1 MVLAMRIRVA
11 TIAAIAFVALS
22 AAAPA
27 AFARHSHPSLTHAQ
41 IQSAVKRAL
50 HSSGLWATINI
61 CSSSSHPLMLGLRGE
76 MPGLDVPAHLY
87 MTFQVEYWSFA
98 DRKFEPFAG
107 VAKTV
112 DLGQATGG
120 LHQAGLTFGKFTPP
134 VVLAGQVT
142 FEWRQGTKVLGRAVR
157 FTGRGYKGVDFSD
170 PAGYTAV
177 TCRIG

>member
-1 MVLAMRIRVA
+1 
-11 TIAAIAFVALS
+11 
-22 AAAPA
+22 
-27 AFARHSHPSLTHAQ
+27 
-41 IQSAVKRAL
+41 
-50 HSSGLWATINI
+50 
-61 CSSSSHPLMLGLRGE
+61 

-98 DRKFEPFAG
+98 DGKFEPFGG

-112 DLGQATGG
+112 DLGPATAG

-142 FEWRQGTKVLGRAVR
+142 FEWRQGAKVLGRAVR
-157 FTGRGYKGVDFSD
+157 FTGRGYKGVDFGD